1 MRIVITGATGNVGT
15 SLLEALAR
23 EGGADSIVAV
33 ARRRPRLP
41 FAHVQFV
48 TADVGS
54 APLEPIFAGADAV
67 VHLAWQIQPSRHVKQ
82 LDLTNVLGSRRVFA
96 AAAASGVRSLVVA
109 SSIGAYSPAE
119 PDGPELVSESWPTR
133 GIPSSLY
140 SRQKVQVES
149 MLDQLEQEHSQ
160 LRIVRMRPA
169 LIFKRSAGAEIH
181 RYFAGPLVP
190 RALLRPSLIPLIPD
204 VRGLKFQA
212 LHSHDAGEA
221 FRLAA
226 LSDVRGPV
234 NIAAKPVL
242 TMPRIAALLAAR
254 PVPLPGSVLRAAV
267 AASYRLHLQPTDPGW
282 FDLALRL
289 PLLSTARAEQVL
301 GWRPR
306 HSSLRALSE
315 LLDGMRRNEGL
326 PTPPLSGRH
335 ESVTV

>member
-41 FAHVQFV
+41 FAHVELA
-48 TADVGS
+48 TADISS
-54 APLEPIFAGADAV
+54 APLEAIFAGADVV

-82 LDLTNVLGSRRVFA
+82 LDLTNVLGSRRVFS

-133 GIPSSLY
+133 GVPSSLY

-149 MLDQLEQEHSQ
+149 MLDKLERERPE

-190 RALLRPSLIPLIPD
+190 RWLIRPSLIPVIPD
-204 VRGLKFQA
+204 VRGLRFQA

-226 LSDVRGPV
+226 LGDVRGPV
-234 NIAAKPVL
+234 NIAADPVL
-242 TMPRIAALLAAR
+242 TMPRIAALLGAR
-254 PVPLPGSVLRAAV
+254 ALPVPKSVLRSAV
-267 AASYRLHLQPTDPGW
+267 SASYRLRLQPTDPGW
-282 FDLALRL
+282 FDLALLL
-289 PLLSTARAEQVL
+289 PLLATNRAEQEL

-306 HSSLRALSE
+306 HSSILALSE
-315 LLDGMRRNEGL
+315 LLEGMRRDEGL
-326 PTPPLSGRH
+326 PTPPLAGTH